1 MQRIERS
8 EGRSSA
14 SEDRLRDLLLR
25 GLAGEAPAYHAFL
38 QELSAHL
45 RAFLRKRLVRLPD
58 EVEDLLQ
65 ESLLAVHNQRHTY
78 DADQPLTAWVY
89 AIAKYKLVDLLRRR
103 ANRDLLTDPLDEEID
118 VFSSADADADAA
130 EARLAWVPGALAAP
144 VLAMWIL
151 AIVVLTSADPATRA
165 GLFFGDTWA
174 ACPLLVAL
182 LSAPVFVAVV
192 WAMKGL
198 APTRLRF
205 AGAAAGLLSGTV
217 GALVYSLQC
226 PELAAPFLGFWYLL
240 GMLIPTVVG
249 ALLGDRLLRW

>member
-1 MQRIERS
+1 MKTNDLVTMLATGAVAVQPQAA
-8 EGRSSA
+8 GR
-14 SEDRLRDLLLR
+14 R
-25 GLAGEAPAYHAFL
+25 
-38 QELSAHL
+38 
-45 RAFLRKRLVRLPD
+45 
-58 EVEDLLQ
+58 
-65 ESLLAVHNQRHTY
+65 
-78 DADQPLTAWVY
+78 Y
-89 AIAKYKLVDLLRRR
+89 AIAIGGGVLAAAMLMASLLGVRPDINTVVLLPMFWFKLVFVAALAVASLFAALRLSR
-103 ANRDLLTDPLDEEID
+103 PG
-118 VFSSADADADAA
+118 
-130 EARLAWVPGALAAP
+130 ARLAWVPGALAAP